1 MWSIALQTLA
11 ADRGKLFTALV
22 GVIFSVVLVNVQGG
36 LFLGLIFKASLLVQN
51 AQADIW
57 VGHREMHIIEYPRD
71 IPRRW
76 VYRVRPIPGV
86 KRADP
91 YLIGFTDMTLPNGG
105 FEGVAVVGVDRHS
118 QLGRAWNLKEGPSD
132 ALQQTDGIVVDE
144 SEDFK
149 IAYPKIGEV
158 REVGHKRA
166 RVVGKSHGMMGFQV
180 APYVFTNYDQ
190 AASFLNKNPNDCSY
204 ILVELEPGADAE
216 QVCAAIRE
224 RVPNVDALPSRQ
236 YGEACVNFW
245 LTRTGLGIS
254 FGASTILGVLVGLVM
269 VAQTLYAMVLD
280 RLVEFGTLKA
290 IGATERQVFS
300 VLLIQAVVMAIV
312 GSLIGLQLVTIIQ
325 AVFTS
330 PAAPI
335 VIPLWLSLSSCAL
348 VLVICLGS
356 SLIPYLRVRKVDPL
370 IVLQS

>member
-1 MWSIALQTLA
+1 MWSIALQTLI

-22 GVIFSVVLVNVQGG
+22 GVVFSVVLVNVQGG
-36 LFLGLIFKASLLVQN
+36 LFLGLIFKASLLVVN

-57 VGHREMHIIEYPRD
+57 VGHRAMHIIEYPRD

-91 YLIGFTDMTLPNGG
+91 YLIGFTDMTLPDGG

-118 QLGRAWNLKEGPSD
+118 QLGRAWNLQEGPSD
-132 ALQQTDGIVVDE
+132 ALQQTDGIVVDV

-149 IAYPKIGEV
+149 IAYPKLGEV

-190 AASFLNKNPNDCSY
+190 AASFLNKDPSNCSY
-204 ILVELEPGADAE
+204 ILVELEPGANVE
-216 QVCAAIRE
+216 EVCASIRE
-224 RVPNVDALPSRQ
+224 RVPNVDAFPSQ
-236 YGEACVNFW
+236 KYGEECVNFW

-254 FGASTILGVLVGLVM
+254 FGASTILGILVGLVM

-290 IGATERQVFS
+290 IGATEWQVFS
-300 VLLIQAVVMAIV
+300 ILLIQAVLMAVV
-312 GSLIGLQLVTIIQ
+312 GSLIGLQLVTLIQ
-325 AVFTS
+325 SVFTS

-335 VIPLWLSLSSCAL
+335 VIPLWLSLTSCAL

-370 IVLQS
+370 IVLQA

>member
-11 ADRGKLFTALV
+11 SDRGKLFTALV

-36 LFLGLIFKASLLVQN
+36 LFLGLIFKASLLVEN

-57 VGHREMHIIEYPRD
+57 VGHREMHNVEFPRD

-91 YLIGFTDMTLPNGG
+91 YLIGFSDMTLPTGG

-132 ALQQTDGIVVDE
+132 ALQHNDAIVVDDA
-144 SEDFK
+144 EDFK
-149 IAYPKIGEV
+149 IAYPKIGEL

-180 APYVFTNYDQ
+180 APYVFTNYDL

-204 ILVELEPGADAE
+204 ILVELEPGADAQ

-224 RVPNVDALPSRQ
+224 RVPNVDAMPSRE
-236 YGEACVNFW
+236 YGQTCVNFW

-254 FGASTILGVLVGLVM
+254 FGASTVLGVLVGLVM

-290 IGATERQVFS
+290 IGATERQVFA
-300 VLLIQAVVMAIV
+300 VLFIQALVMAIV
-312 GSLIGLQLVTIIQ
+312 GSVIGLQIVTLIQ
-325 AVFTS
+325 HLFSS
-330 PAAPI
+330 PSAPI

-348 VLVICLGS
+348 VTLICLGS